1 MIPYLHHYL
10 MFWSNP
16 VYCNIFLTYLKGG
29 RSGSYFFHKIV
40 RFLPCAG
47 DFLITHF
54 RMAAMAQIDFSIM
67 GVYNDHNRLLPDFEG
82 KN

>member
-1 MIPYLHHYL
+1 MLNLSIICTYRI
-10 MFWSNP
+10 
-16 VYCNIFLTYLKGG
+16 IFSIKHI
-29 RSGSYFFHKIV
+29 FF
-40 RFLPCAG
+40 
-47 DFLITHF
+47 THF